1 MGSQA
6 MGNCGTK
13 KGAEA
18 AGVTEPT
25 TTRAVPT
32 LVEEAGAQGKVE
44 TVGEQIVEA
53 AAEAKADVVAVVE
66 AVQEKIAEVVSEEK
80 VAETVTEIKEAIAD
94 AVEKVEAEIGQVVE
108 VEGEPSV
115 ERRKKFGCC

>member
-1 MGSQA
+1 MG
-6 MGNCGTK
+6 K

-25 TTRAVPT
+25 TRAAPT
-32 LVEEAGAQGKVE
+32 LVEEADAHGKVE

-53 AAEAKADVVAVVE
+53 AAGAKADVVAVVE
-66 AVQEKIAEVVSEEK
+66 AVQEKIAEVVSGEM

>member
-1 MGSQA
+1 MG

-25 TTRAVPT
+25 TRAAPT
-32 LVEEAGAQGKVE
+32 LVEGADAHGKVE

-53 AAEAKADVVAVVE
+53 AAKAK
-66 AVQEKIAEVVSEEK
+66 AEVVSGEM
-80 VAETVTEIKEAIAD
+80 VAETVTEMKEAIAD
-94 AVEKVEAEIGQVVE
+94 AVEQVEAELGQVVE
-108 VEGEPSV
+108 VKGEPSV